1 MESPVERMVEM
12 EKVMEEKERER
23 EVMEER
29 VRKKE
34 RVREEQVE
42 ALATKVTRLQVIP
55 ISLFHP
61 KDLATLASVLH

>member
-1 MESPVERMVEM
+1 MVESLVERMVEM

-42 ALATKVTRLQVIP
+42 ALVTKVTRLQVIP
-55 ISLFHP
+55 IALFNP
-61 KDLATLASVLH
+61 KDAQ

>member
-1 MESPVERMVEM
+1 MVEM

-55 ISLFHP
+55 RSLFHP
-61 KDLATLASVLH
+61 KDA